1 MPRDIVE
8 TAPPLASTI
17 EITKQTQAAGSWWL
31 FKTTPDAV
39 DLEWIAPAEAA
50 LAAQAT

>member
-8 TAPPLASTI
+8 TAPPLASSI
-17 EITKQTQAAGSWWL
+17 EIAKQTQAAGSSWL
-31 FKTTPDAV
+31 FKTSPDAV
-39 DLEWIAPAEAA
+39 DLEWIAPVEGA